1 MKRTTAEDV
10 ATTASQNVITLPAAR
25 RRYVSISGGKGGVG
39 KSTLA
44 VGLSAHYARQGART
58 VLVDGDFGMAD
69 LNLLLGLAPD
79 RSVLEVMNGSLVDK
93 CLVEAHGLHLLPG
106 LNGSFSVANADEEMQ
121 QALLMAL
128 RQLTEAFD
136 TVVIDTPAGIDV
148 RNIEVT
154 AAADEVIVVAT
165 PEPVSLADAY
175 ACLKILK
182 KYANR
187 DRVFLIPNAVKS
199 ETQANELTSQLTNLV
214 DHFLDI
220 DLVALPFVPHDPAV
234 PIAASSG
241 VPLTLARPD
250 APASRAIARL
260 ARALDGHAFLR
271 PGPPATSPPE
281 DTR

>member
-1 MKRTTAEDV
+1 MKRPV
-10 ATTASQNVITLPAAR
+10 AVEPNGSPKDNIIALPASR

-79 RSVLEVMNGSLVDK
+79 RSVLEVMNGTRVDS
-93 CLVEAHGLHLLPG
+93 CLVEAHGLYLLPG
-106 LNGSFSVANADEEMQ
+106 LNGSFSVANANEDMQ
-121 QALLMAL
+121 QAVLLAL
-128 RQLTEAFD
+128 DHLTKAFD
-136 TVVIDTPAGIDV
+136 TVVVDTPAGIDV
-148 RNIEVT
+148 RNIEIT
-154 AAADEVIVVAT
+154 AAADEIIVVAT

-187 DRVFLIPNAVKS
+187 DRVFLIPNAVSS
-199 ETQANELTSQLTNLV
+199 EAQANELTTQLTNLV
-214 DHFLDI
+214 EHFLDI
-220 DLVALPFVPHDPAV
+220 ELVALPYVPRDPAV
-234 PIAASSG
+234 PQAASCG
-241 VPLTLARPD
+241 VPLTIARPD

-260 ARALDGHAFLR
+260 ARSLDGHAFLR
-271 PGPPATSPPE
+271 SSPSKSNQE
-281 DTR
+281 TTR

>member
-1 MKRTTAEDV
+1 MKRSTAEELEG
-10 ATTASQNVITLPAAR
+10 TRPENVIPLPAAR

-44 VGLSAHYARQGART
+44 VSLSAHYARQGART

-79 RSVLEVMNGSLVDK
+79 RSVLEVMNGTQVDS
-93 CLVEAHGLHLLPG
+93 CLVQAHGLHLLPG

-121 QALLMAL
+121 RAILHALS
-128 RQLTEAFD
+128 QLTQAFD
-136 TVVIDTPAGIDV
+136 TVVVDTPAGIDV
-148 RNIEVT
+148 RNIEIT

-165 PEPVSLADAY
+165 PEPVSLTDAY

-187 DRVFLIPNAVKS
+187 DRVFLIPNAVHS
-199 ETQANELTSQLTNLV
+199 EAQANELTSQLTNLV

-220 DLVALPFVPHDPAV
+220 DLVALPFVPRDPAV
-234 PIAASSG
+234 PFAASSG

-260 ARALDGHAFLR
+260 ARSLDGHAFLR
-271 PGPPATSPPE
+271 PATTPNNSGG
-281 DTR
+281 DVR